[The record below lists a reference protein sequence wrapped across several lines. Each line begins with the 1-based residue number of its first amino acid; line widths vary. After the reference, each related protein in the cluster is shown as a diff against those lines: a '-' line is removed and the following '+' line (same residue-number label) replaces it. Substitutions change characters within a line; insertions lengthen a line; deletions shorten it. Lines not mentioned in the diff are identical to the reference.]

1 MLAAIT
7 NAERLIYHLK
17 CMEATRKIHEAYK
30 YAQNNKCPICFE
42 IMEEYVEPPCKH
54 RVCTTCFKKNSETIY
69 GNKCCLCRADV

>member
-1 MLAAIT
+1 MLCSECKKPGHNIRT
-7 NAERLIYHLK
+7 CPNRRE
-17 CMEATRKIHEAYK
+17 
-30 YAQNNKCPICFE
+30 CPICFE